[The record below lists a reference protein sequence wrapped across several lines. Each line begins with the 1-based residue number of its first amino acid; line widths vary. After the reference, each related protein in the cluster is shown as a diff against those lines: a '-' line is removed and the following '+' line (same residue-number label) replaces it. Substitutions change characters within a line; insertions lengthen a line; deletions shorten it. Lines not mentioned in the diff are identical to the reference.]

1 MAAELPTEVAWK
13 LHHTASF
20 SGAMLCFSIL
30 HNCQEKTISIY
41 IFLESETIKLF
52 ILLCYGKFF
61 KHKVELLHL
70 AAVMVI
76 L

>member
-1 MAAELPTEVAWK
+1 MAAELRTEVAWK

-20 SGAMLCFSIL
+20 SGAMLCFQVL
-30 HNCQEKTISIY
+30 HNCQEKKSEY
-41 IFLESETIKLF
+41 FFLNLIPLNYLF
-52 ILLCYGKFF
+52 FYAMVNPSNTQF
-61 KHKVELLHL
+61 

>member
-1 MAAELPTEVAWK
+1 MAAELRTEVAWK

-20 SGAMLCFSIL
+20 SGAMLCFQVL
-30 HNCQEKTISIY
+30 HNCQEKKIR
-41 IFLESETIKLF
+41 IFFFKSHTIKLF
-52 ILLCYGKFF
+52 ILLCYGKSF
-61 KHKVELLHL
+61 KHKVELLHF